1 MQIYRIKIR
10 VQNKN
15 EVIRHYQIPQYA
27 KKIYQTIKY

>member
-27 KKIYQTIKY
+27 KKYIRQ